1 MIQRVVQI
9 AALRHDPTHLFG
21 MVSEVRES
29 FHCIASGIEFC
40 NDRPSAVT
48 IPVLKDSPGATIA
61 DQKSDGIFA
70 GAASVSPR
78 FHPALKSKSE
88 DPQKSEK

>member
-1 MIQRVVQI
+1 VVQI

-61 DQKSDGIFA
+61 DQKPDGIFA

-78 FHPALKSKSE
+78 FHLR
-88 DPQKSEK
+88 